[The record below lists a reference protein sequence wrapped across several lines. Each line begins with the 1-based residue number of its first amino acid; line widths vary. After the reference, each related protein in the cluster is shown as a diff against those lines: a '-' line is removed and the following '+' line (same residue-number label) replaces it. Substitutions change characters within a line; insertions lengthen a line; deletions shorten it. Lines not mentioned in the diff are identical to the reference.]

1 MRTITTTTGV
11 SITLDGDVL
20 AILEALYL
28 EITVKKD
35 FDRSFEDMMNEINH
49 LIGQMTDEERRACLL
64 ESLFLNAV
72 KYENDRAEAYMRKLS
87 AKKASHRPSNL

>member
-1 MRTITTTTGV
+1 MRIIKTTTGA
-11 SITLDGDVL
+11 SSARDGDLL

-35 FDRSFEDMMNEINH
+35 FDRSFEDMMQEINH
-49 LIGQMTDEERRACLL
+49 LIDQMTDEERRSYMV

-72 KYENDRAEAYMRKLS
+72 KYENDRADAYVRKLS
-87 AKKASHRPSNL
+87 KR

>member
-1 MRTITTTTGV
+1 MRTIKTTTGA
-11 SITLDGDVL
+11 SITLDGDLL

-35 FDRSFEDMMNEINH
+35 FDRSFEDMMREINH
-49 LIGQMTDEERRACLL
+49 LIDQMTDEERRSYMV

-72 KYENDRAEAYMRKLS
+72 KYENDRADAYMRKLS
-87 AKKASHRPSNL
+87 KK

>member
-11 SITLDGDVL
+11 SITLDGDLL

-28 EITVKKD
+28 EITVRKD
-35 FDRSFEDMMNEINH
+35 FDRSFEDMMREINH
-49 LIGQMTDEERRACLL
+49 LIDQMTDEERRSYMV

-72 KYENDRAEAYMRKLS
+72 KYENDRADAYMRKLS
-87 AKKASHRPSNL
+87 KK

>member
-1 MRTITTTTGV
+1 MRTIKTTTGA
-11 SITLDGDVL
+11 SIALDGDLL

-28 EITVKKD
+28 EITVKNT
-35 FDRSFEDMMNEINH
+35 FDRSFEDMIREINH
-49 LIGQMTDEERRACLL
+49 LLDQMTDEERRTYMV

-87 AKKASHRPSNL
+87 KKS

>member
-1 MRTITTTTGV
+1 MRTITTSNGTA
-11 SITLDGDVL
+11 IALDGDLL

-28 EITVKKD
+28 EITVQRN
-35 FDRSFEDMMNEINH
+35 FDRSFEDMMKEIQH
-49 LIGQMTDEERRACLL
+49 LIDQMSDQERSAYLV

-87 AKKASHRPSNL
+87 NRK